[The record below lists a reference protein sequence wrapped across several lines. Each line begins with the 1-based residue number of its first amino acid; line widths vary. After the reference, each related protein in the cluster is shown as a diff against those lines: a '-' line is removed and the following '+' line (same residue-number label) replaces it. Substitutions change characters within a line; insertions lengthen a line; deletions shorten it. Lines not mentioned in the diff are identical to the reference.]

1 MRKNGDSKEWQ
12 SERAA
17 ANGILNR
24 RVFLEGAFVAAAAGA
39 GSTAA
44 GAEPLPVPSW
54 MKQPGA
60 GFSAYGQP
68 SRFESKV
75 VRTIAPPANPATQG
89 IGTARTPLQL
99 LTGMITPNGLHFD
112 RSHSG
117 TPDIDPDQHRLL
129 IHGLVKRPL
138 TFTLD
143 ALARYPMESRISF
156 IECAGN
162 SGALNT
168 AQAQPG
174 NAQAIH
180 GLLSCAEWT
189 GVRLATLLDE
199 AGVEPSAK
207 WVVAEGADSA
217 AMSRSVPL
225 AKCMDDALVFLYQ
238 NGERLRPSNGYPIRL
253 LLPGFEGNMNVK
265 WLRRL
270 KLTDAPVMA
279 KDETSK
285 YTVLLP
291 DGKAWQFVFPMEV
304 KSIITHPSPGLAL
317 KGAGFYEIAGI
328 ARSRCPPTAAAAGR
342 RRHCRSR
349 CLRKRSRAFAPPGNG
364 LVVPPSCKAV
374 RPTTPAGC
382 SRRALN
388 SWRSAGCAGSIT
400 TMPSAPGGSTR
411 KGRRAMHT
419 LDRFASRAA
428 LMIGAAMI
436 CAAVPAFSAEAP
448 RFGAPIAPGD
458 LSSWDI
464 SIGPDGAGLPP
475 GRGTPAQGE
484 AVYLAKCQA
493 CHGEKGAGRPND
505 VLVGGFGTIASDRP
519 AVKTVG
525 SYWPYATTLFDYIRR
540 AMPFNESKS
549 LTGDE
554 VYAVSAYILQLN
566 GVIGTDDALDAQS
579 LPKVKMPNRDG
590 FIPFPR

>member
-1 MRKNGDSKEWQ
+1 MRKHGNNKERQ
-12 SERAA
+12 PERAA
-17 ANGILNR
+17 ANGILDR
-24 RVFLEGAFVAAAAGA
+24 RVFLEGALVAAAAGA
-39 GSTAA
+39 GVIEAQ
-44 GAEPLPVPSW
+44 AEPLPVPNW

-60 GFSAYGQP
+60 AFSGYGQP

-99 LTGMITPNGLHFD
+99 LNGTITPNGLHFD

-129 IHGLVKRPL
+129 IHGLVKQPL
-138 TFTLD
+138 VFTLE
-143 ALARYPMESRISF
+143 ALSRYPMESRIAF

-225 AKCMDDALVFLYQ
+225 AKCMDDALVCLYQ
-238 NGERLRPSNGYPIRL
+238 NGERVRPSNGYPIRL

-304 KSIITHPSPGLAL
+304 KSIITHPSPGLTL
-317 KGAGFYEIAGI
+317 RGAGFYEIAGLAWSGQGRI
-328 ARSRCPPTAAAAGR
+328 RQVEVSADGGSSWAPAALQEPVLPKALTRFRAPWQWNGGPAI
-342 RRHCRSR
+342 
-349 CLRKRSRAFAPPGNG
+349 LQSRATDDTGRMQPTRAQFVAERG
-364 LVVPPSCKAV
+364 LRGQYHYNA
-374 RPTTPAGC
+374 
-382 SRRALN
+382 
-388 SWRSAGCAGSIT
+388 I
-400 TMPSAPGGSTR
+400 STWGIDE
-411 KGRRAMHT
+411 K
-419 LDRFASRAA
+419 
-428 LMIGAAMI
+428 
-436 CAAVPAFSAEAP
+436 
-448 RFGAPIAPGD
+448 
-458 LSSWDI
+458 
-464 SIGPDGAGLPP
+464 
-475 GRGTPAQGE
+475 GE
-484 AVYLAKCQA
+484 ASNAFA
-493 CHGEKGAGRPND
+493 
-505 VLVGGFGTIASDRP
+505 
-519 AVKTVG
+519 
-525 SYWPYATTLFDYIRR
+525 
-540 AMPFNESKS
+540 
-549 LTGDE
+549 
-554 VYAVSAYILQLN
+554 
-566 GVIGTDDALDAQS
+566 
-579 LPKVKMPNRDG
+579 
-590 FIPFPR
+590 